1 MTAFILARNFGHQT
15 ALTCGLD
22 HARGDAVVT
31 MAGDMQHPP
40 TMIPDLLDKWYDGYE
55 VVQTVRLSTANV
67 GAFKKWTSKL
77 YYRFINS
84 ISQVQITEG
93 GSDFRLIDRRVADS
107 LLLFREKARFIRG
120 LVSDIGYRQPQIT
133 LRAPARDAGESKFS
147 LRKMVRFALD
157 GITSYSTLPLR
168 MALYVG
174 VLSGI
179 GSLLLIIYV
188 LLIKYYFLEAVP
200 GWATLAVMMLL
211 FGGLQLIF
219 LGIIG
224 EYIGRIFAEVKD
236 RPLYWL
242 RGTVNQKTRH

>member
-1 MTAFILARNFGHQT
+1 
-15 ALTCGLD
+15 
-22 HARGDAVVT
+22 
-31 MAGDMQHPP
+31 
-40 TMIPDLLDKWYDGYE
+40 
-55 VVQTVRLSTANV
+55 
-67 GAFKKWTSKL
+67 
-77 YYRFINS
+77 
-84 ISQVQITEG
+84 
-93 GSDFRLIDRRVADS
+93 
-107 LLLFREKARFIRG
+107 
-120 LVSDIGYRQPQIT
+120 
-133 LRAPARDAGESKFS
+133 
-147 LRKMVRFALD
+147 
-157 GITSYSTLPLR
+157 

>member
-1 MTAFILARNFGHQT
+1 M
-15 ALTCGLD
+15 
-22 HARGDAVVT
+22 
-31 MAGDMQHPP
+31 
-40 TMIPDLLDKWYDGYE
+40 
-55 VVQTVRLSTANV
+55 
-67 GAFKKWTSKL
+67 
-77 YYRFINS
+77 
-84 ISQVQITEG
+84 QITEG
-93 GSDFRLIDRRVADS
+93 GSDFRLIDRKVADS

-120 LVSDIGYRQPQIT
+120 LVSDIGYRQTQIT
-133 LRAPARDAGESKFS
+133 FRAPARYAGESKFS